1 MCCRLGGAIGLW
13 HVSTDTTI
21 DDISA
26 EAITANRSIDQ
37 NEELTAEAET
47 STQQSYKK
55 IIRIHW
61 LDVLKGVLIFLVV
74 LGHVMLPINND
85 TLLVGI
91 PYDVIYAFHMPLFV
105 FVSGLCAK
113 HTMRDGKLRVDRIM
127 TYVAIGFVFN
137 LLVRLCD
144 QSAITI
150 PKLLTFSS
158 APWYVISLATW
169 MLLVPFFDRLKPVVG
184 VGIAAATSLVMAVS
198 PVHTDFLAISRTASF
213 MVWFMLG
220 YYVPVDAV
228 GRLREGKVRLAC
240 AAIGIM
246 SLVLFVGM
254 YDDLRQW
261 LFLVNGNN
269 VTDLGIVDTLVGKG
283 VMTAFAVALSVGVI
297 AAVPSRLGFLE
308 KLGKRTLQVYVIH
321 RLVRG
326 LLRSNGFYE
335 LLTDDV
341 TMLLVCVELSIVICF
356 VAAIKPIKVAFD
368 KVTSCRWGWA
378 LRE

>member
-1 MCCRLGGAIGLW
+1 MCCRFCGAIGLW

-21 DDISA
+21 DEMLT

-37 NEELTAEAET
+37 NEELTADREK
-47 STQQSYKK
+47 STQQSKRTT
-55 IIRIHW
+55 RIPW

-74 LGHVMLPINND
+74 IGHVMLPINNESP
-85 TLLVGI
+85 LIGI

-127 TYVAIGFVFN
+127 TYVAIGVVFN

-144 QSAITI
+144 QSTITI

-184 VGIAAATSLVMAVS
+184 VGIAAVASVVMTLS
-198 PVHTDFLAISRTASF
+198 PIHTDLLAISRTASF

-228 GRLREGKVRLAC
+228 GRLREGKARWAC
-240 AAIGIM
+240 TAIGIL

-269 VTDLGIVDTLVGKG
+269 VTDLGIVDTLIGKG

-297 AAVPSRLGFLE
+297 AAVPSKLGFLE
-308 KLGKRTLQVYVIH
+308 TLGKRTLQVYIIH

-326 LLRSNGFYE
+326 LLKSNRFYE
-335 LLTDDV
+335 LLEDDV
-341 TMLLVCVELSIVICF
+341 TMLLVCIELSIVICL
-356 VAAIKPIKVAFD
+356 VASIKPIKVAFD
-368 KVTSCRWGWA
+368 KVTSCRLGWA

>member
-1 MCCRLGGAIGLW
+1 MCCRLGGAIGLL

-26 EAITANRSIDQ
+26 ESITANQSIDQ
-37 NEELTAEAET
+37 NEELTADREK
-47 STQQSYKK
+47 STQQSNKTT
-55 IIRIHW
+55 RIHW

-85 TLLVGI
+85 TPLVGI
-91 PYDVIYAFHMPLFV
+91 PYDIIYAFHMPLFV

-127 TYVAIGFVFN
+127 TYVAIGVVFN

-169 MLLVPFFDRLKPVVG
+169 MLLVPFFDRLKPIVG

-228 GRLREGKVRLAC
+228 GRLREGKARWAC
-240 AAIGIM
+240 AAIGIV

-254 YDDLRQW
+254 YDELRQW

-269 VTDLGIVDTLVGKG
+269 VTDLGIVNTLVGKG
-283 VMTAFAVALSVGVI
+283 VMTAFAVALSIGVI
-297 AAVPSRLGFLE
+297 AAVPSRLGFVE
-308 KLGKRTLQVYVIH
+308 TLGKRTLQVYVIH

-326 LLRSNGFYE
+326 LLKSNGFYE

-341 TMLLVCVELSIVICF
+341 TMLLVCVELSTIICF
-356 VAAIKPIKVAFD
+356 VAAINPIKVAFD

>member
-1 MCCRLGGAIGLW
+1 MCCRLSGAIGLW

-21 DDISA
+21 DEMSA

-37 NEELTAEAET
+37 NEELTTDREKA
-47 STQQSYKK
+47 TQQSKEAT
-55 IIRIHW
+55 RIPW

-74 LGHVMLPINND
+74 IGHVMLPINNESP
-85 TLLVGI
+85 LIGI
-91 PYDVIYAFHMPLFV
+91 PYDIIYAFHMPLFV

-137 LLVRLCD
+137 ILVRLCD

-184 VGIAAATSLVMAVS
+184 VGIAAVVSLVMAVS
-198 PVHTDFLAISRTASF
+198 PVHTDFLALSRTVSF
-213 MVWFMLG
+213 MVWFMFG

-228 GRLREGKVRLAC
+228 GRLREGKARWVC
-240 AAIGIM
+240 VAIGIV

-254 YDDLRQW
+254 YDELRQW

-269 VTDLGIVDTLVGKG
+269 VTDLGIIDTIIGKG

-308 KLGKRTLQVYVIH
+308 MLGKRTLQIYVIH

-326 LLRSNGFYE
+326 LLKSNGFYE
-335 LLTDDV
+335 LLNDDI
-341 TMLLVCVELSIVICF
+341 TMLLVCVELSIVICL
-356 VAAIKPIKVAFD
+356 VASIKPIKALFD
-368 KVTSCRWGWA
+368 RVTSCRWRWA
-378 LRE
+378 LR

>member
-1 MCCRLGGAIGLW
+1 MRCKLGGAIGLL
-13 HVSTDTTI
+13 HVNTEATI
-21 DDISA
+21 DDVTDVNQPLHKNDEVA
-26 EAITANRSIDQ
+26 VAVEP
-37 NEELTAEAET
+37 
-47 STQQSYKK
+47 STQQSHKK
-55 IIRIHW
+55 TTRIHW

-85 TLLVGI
+85 TPLVGI
-91 PYDVIYAFHMPLFV
+91 PYDAIYAFHMPLFV

-113 HTMRDGKLRVDRIM
+113 HTMRDGKLRIDRIM
-127 TYVAIGFVFN
+127 TYVAIGLIFN
-137 LLVRLCD
+137 LLVRMCD
-144 QSAITI
+144 QSTITL

-184 VGIAAATSLVMAVS
+184 VGIAVAASLVMAVS

-228 GRLREGKVRLAC
+228 GHLREGKMRWAC
-240 AAIGIM
+240 VAIGIV

-254 YDDLRQW
+254 YDELRQW

-269 VTDLGIVDTLVGKG
+269 VTNLGIVDTIIGKG

-297 AAVPSRLGFLE
+297 VAVPSSLGFLE
-308 KLGKRTLQVYVIH
+308 MLGKRTLQVYVIH

-326 LLRSNGFYE
+326 LLKSNGFYD

-341 TMLLVCVELSIVICF
+341 TMLLMCVELSIVICF

>member
-1 MCCRLGGAIGLW
+1 MCCRLSGAIGLW

-26 EAITANRSIDQ
+26 EAITANRSIDR
-37 NEELTAEAET
+37 NEELTADREK
-47 STQQSYKK
+47 STQQSKK
-55 IIRIHW
+55 TTRIHW

-85 TLLVGI
+85 TPLVGI

-127 TYVAIGFVFN
+127 TYVAIGVVFN
-137 LLVRLCD
+137 MLVRLCD
-144 QSAITI
+144 QSTITI
-150 PKLLTFSS
+150 SKLLTFSS

-184 VGIAAATSLVMAVS
+184 VGIAAVASVVMTLS
-198 PVHTDFLAISRTASF
+198 PIHTDLLAISRTASF

-220 YYVPVDAV
+220 YYVPVDVV
-228 GRLREGKVRLAC
+228 GRLRDGKLRWICMAV
-240 AAIGIM
+240 GIV

-254 YDDLRQW
+254 YDEIGRW
-261 LFLVNGNN
+261 FFIVNGNN
-269 VTDLGIVDTLVGKG
+269 VTGLEVSDTLVGKV
-283 VMTAFAVALSVGVI
+283 VMTAFAVALSVGII

-308 KLGKRTLQVYVIH
+308 TLGKRTLQVYVIH
-321 RLVRG
+321 RVVLDVI
-326 LLRSNGFYE
+326 LALFCVCLDILISTLHAVGF
-335 LLTDDV
+335 
-341 TMLLVCVELSIVICF
+341 
-356 VAAIKPIKVAFD
+356 
-368 KVTSCRWGWA
+368 
-378 LRE
+378 